1 MENKKEKFNY
11 NNSGIFKLN
20 IQYHNSIDTF
30 RSQVKEKLNRK
41 WRPLLQ
47 EMENNNW
54 DKTSIEDCKG
64 KISCREDM
72 IQRPFFHMNGYYDR
86 QREIAE
92 KEDNINS
99 KMWNDNNQV
108 LKMMEKEPS
117 TNPLDYL
124 GNLVSAGR
132 DLYRAFNNNQNR
144 EQGV

>member
-20 IQYHNSIDTF
+20 KNYHKSIDTF

-41 WRPLLQ
+41 YIPAY
-47 EMENNNW
+47 NNMKLNNQNTE
-54 DKTSIEDCKG
+54 DIEG
-64 KISCREDM
+64 KISCRKDM
-72 IQRPFFHMNGYYDR
+72 IQRPFFHMNGYYDK